1 MRQQQFTAVATGDIG
16 EHICALRLLKMH
28 VPCSIINLGTSD
40 IVAEHEGRMWRI
52 QVKSSVAKRRSRER
66 VDVGYQFMTSK
77 GGKKTPLTEDDCDIV
92 AMVAID
98 LERVW
103 FTPVEKL
110 RNSISKRKAISS
122 FVEGITEET
131 WRDTMAF
138 FESE

>member
-1 MRQQQFTAVATGDIG
+1 MRQQKFTAVATGGIG

-40 IVAEHEGRMWRI
+40 IVAEYERRMWRI
-52 QVKSSVAKRRSRER
+52 QVKSSVGKRHSRER

-103 FTPVEKL
+103 FVPVHKL
-110 RNSISKRKAISS
+110 RNSVSKRKTVAS
-122 FVEGITEET
+122 FTEGITEET
-131 WRDTMAF
+131 WQDTMSYF
-138 FESE
+138 GF

>member
-1 MRQQQFTAVATGDIG
+1 MRQQEFSAVATGDIG

-52 QVKSSVAKRRSRER
+52 QVKSSVLKSRGSDR
-66 VDVGYQFMTSK
+66 PDYGYQFMTSK

-103 FTPVEKL
+103 FTPVYKL
-110 RNSISKRKAISS
+110 RNSISKRKTVGS
-122 FVEGITEET
+122 FSEGVTEET
-131 WRDTMAF
+131 WRDTMSYF
-138 FESE
+138 DF

>member
-1 MRQQQFTAVATGDIG
+1 MRQQKFSAVATGDIG

-52 QVKSSVAKRRSRER
+52 QVKSSISKRRSPSRS
-66 VDVGYQFMTSK
+66 DVGYQFMTSK
-77 GGKKTPLTEDDCDIV
+77 GGKKNPLTENDCDIV

-103 FTPVEKL
+103 FTPVQKL
-110 RNSISKRKAISS
+110 RNSISKRKTIGS
-122 FVEGITEET
+122 FTEGITEET
-131 WRDTMAF
+131 WRDTMSYF
-138 FESE
+138 GF

>member
-1 MRQQQFTAVATGDIG
+1 MRQREFTAIATGDIG

-52 QVKSSVAKRRSRER
+52 QVKSSVLKSRGADR
-66 VDVGYQFMTSK
+66 PDYGYQFMTSK

-103 FTPVEKL
+103 FTPVHKL
-110 RNSISKRKAISS
+110 RNSISKRKTIGS
-122 FVEGITEET
+122 FAEGITEET
-131 WRDTMAF
+131 WRDTMSYF
-138 FESE
+138 GF